1 MITVKERMEP
11 NNLGLWEIEAEPPSP
26 LIEVSLTPDVFAYH
40 ELNQPVLFE
49 DMTIIVRSQGDADSS
64 AQRCLISEELFH
76 NFGIPTFKRKNPGI
90 SKIDGF
96 PLEVPVRR
104 AWNSLP
110 YSYRGHSQHREPLL
124 GLPLCPHRDRSGS
137 QELAVLKTVAIAGAW
152 QFEDRF

>member
-90 SKIDGF
+90 SKT
-96 PLEVPVRR
+96 PLFKANIP
-104 AWNSLP
+104 S
-110 YSYRGHSQHREPLL
+110 
-124 GLPLCPHRDRSGS
+124 
-137 QELAVLKTVAIAGAW
+137 K
-152 QFEDRF
+152 

>member
-1 MITVKERMEP
+1 MGGEDDNSEGAVEGALGEEEGMEERMEP
-11 NNLGLWEIEAEPPSP
+11 NDLGLWEIEAEPPSP

-96 PLEVPVRR
+96 PLEVLVRR

-110 YSYRGHSQHREPLL
+110 YSYRGGLL
-124 GLPLCPHRDRSGS
+124 SLLDAS
-137 QELAVLKTVAIAGAW
+137 LARYFA
-152 QFEDRF
+152 F